1 MLFLFKNLGKL
12 TIKILEI
19 LHVAVFKLL
28 FQFFKL
34 FFDDLAFLYL
44 IQFNLFKFTSK
55 LLLIENHFDLKL
67 SYLFYL
73 LFNFVL
79 FLFQLLFC
87 FLNDRVIDD
96 RRLNWLLFIELN
108 ELTNCFPSKFLL
120 KTLRV

>member
-34 FFDDLAFLYL
+34 FVDDLAFLYL
-44 IQFNLFKFTSK
+44 INFNLFKFTSK

-87 FLNDRVIDD
+87 FLNDRAIDD